1 MHHYFPLSQW
11 KITFLSPKQLISL
24 TMLSK
29 LYIPSTINTEK
40 ELLRTCGHIKNG
52 LVSGRLA
59 CESRNRQNLRVMP
72 IQIGSLKFRMHF
84 HPKNLKGEKNNL
96 WFILLM
102 PIKPNFVC
110 QNISQVCIIVL
121 GIYFLT
127 MPSSLLLFHDLNY
140 FINFTIHMSQW
151 CQIFYKGALLFVYS
165 CSFTR
170 FFHQFSCYISYS
182 E

>member
-40 ELLRTCGHIKNG
+40 ELLRTFGHIKNG

-59 CESRNRQNLRVMP
+59 CESRNRQNLRVIP

-84 HPKNLKGEKNNL
+84 HPKNLKGEKINL

-110 QNISQVCIIVL
+110 QNISQVCIVH
-121 GIYFLT
+121 GIYFFDNAFFSSPLPRPQLLHKLYNTYVT
-127 MPSSLLLFHDLNY
+127 MGSNIL
-140 FINFTIHMSQW
+140 
-151 CQIFYKGALLFVYS
+151 
-165 CSFTR
+165 
-170 FFHQFSCYISYS
+170 
-182 E
+182 